1 MLAGRQ
7 GSRVSLLWCLI
18 AALVMLLAL
27 REMQHRRPI
36 TRSTTPLPYCQPA
49 PNATHQSTSNA
60 TQLDQSQVSLT
71 LDEVEPENPLNV
83 AYVTMYTET
92 VRGKED
98 KEDDNYKYEEDHY
111 FISLRM
117 L

>member
-1 MLAGRQ
+1 MLPARQ

-27 REMQHRRPI
+27 RETQYRRPI
-36 TRSTTPLPYCQPA
+36 TRSTTPLLYCQPA
-49 PNATHQSTSNA
+49 PNSTQQFTSNA
-60 TQLDQSQVSLT
+60 TQILQSQTSLP
-71 LDEVEPENPLNV
+71 LDEAEPENPLNV

-98 KEDDNYKYEEDHY
+98 KEDDNYKYEEDYY